1 MHPKEFQKLMNEVQ
15 DLAVANPT
23 PERMNDWYKLLYVAS
38 FRAKRFQE
46 AADRIRREM
55 PALDFSVRRSPT
67 LVGSLIE
74 AREKMNLR
82 KEIVSFMR
90 ENMGIIVFY
99 APGCGYCKKQIEI
112 MQGFS
117 RKWGWNNIIFVNVK
131 EDLDAYLEYGVQ
143 VTPDLWV
150 VGNVK
155 YDDGTEERKQMR
167 IKSGLATIADIEMG
181 LLKAYYEW
189 FEGKNFERP
198 EMVDIMVD
206 PRDIIMESSN
216 ATK

>member
-1 MHPKEFQKLMNEVQ
+1 VVVKVSQ
-15 DLAVANPT
+15 
-23 PERMNDWYKLLYVAS
+23 AS
-38 FRAKRFQE
+38 TG
-46 AADRIRREM
+46 AADRVRREM
-55 PALDFSVRRSPT
+55 PALDYSVRRSPT

-99 APGCGYCKKQIEI
+99 KPTRCPYCAKQIKI

-198 EMVDIMVD
+198 EMVDIIVD
-206 PRDIIMESSN
+206 PRDIVMESSN